1 MTAGRSRW
9 KRDYSLVA
17 FESEHD
23 SFEPSGEGTLAHA
36 AADTPARENDPM
48 ESLVGYAE
56 SGEHSI
62 AYQVT
67 GAGDVDLVLVPGF
80 ISHLEYDWEEPRHAA
95 FLERLGSFTRLIRF
109 DKRGTGL
116 SDRHSGVADLET
128 RMDDIRAVMD
138 AV

>member
-1 MTAGRSRW
+1 MCHSPPLWLTSSLGPLPRWDHRRWPRAELHRPAANKVRTAGRSRW

-80 ISHLEYDWEEPRHAA
+80 ISHLEYDW
-95 FLERLGSFTRLIRF
+95 
-109 DKRGTGL
+109 
-116 SDRHSGVADLET
+116 
-128 RMDDIRAVMD
+128 
-138 AV
+138 